1 MSLSFQ
7 VGKSCFTD
15 KMDRIGGK
23 ACEFG
28 QVSHKRVERPAK
40 LIFRRTANGDARQ
53 LGLDACAVSETTVAT
68 VLLANSYP
76 PPFRSCR
83 NGHTLQH
90 GKTAIQHGKIAIET
104 EFSRDRFH
112 KPIYPEHSR
121 PDGRIPCLR
130 EKVPC
135 PWRKSSLPAA

>member
-15 KMDRIGGK
+15 KPDRTGGK

-53 LGLDACAVSETTVAT
+53 LGLDACAVS
-68 VLLANSYP
+68 
-76 PPFRSCR
+76 R
-83 NGHTLQH
+83 N
-90 GKTAIQHGKIAIET
+90 
-104 EFSRDRFH
+104 
-112 KPIYPEHSR
+112 
-121 PDGRIPCLR
+121 DGRDCFARQQLSPALPLMSERPHITTR
-130 EKVPC
+130 EDSDTT
-135 PWRKSSLPAA
+135 REDSDRNRIQ